1 MDQHSKPIAT
11 PEKIKPFLKKANV
24 AQKDVLY
31 QLSHHIIR
39 GCAPEDKPAG
49 QAQILEIL
57 EEGDNRQRMLII
69 QAAYH
74 MVRRDRKQDTFQIR
88 K

>member
-1 MDQHSKPIAT
+1 MDQHRQPIAT
-11 PEKIKPFLKKANV
+11 PEKIKPFLKKAN
-24 AQKDVLY
+24 ADQIDVLH
-31 QLSHHIIR
+31 QLSHHVIR
-39 GCAPEDKPAG
+39 GCAPEEKPAG